1 MATDIRIDEFA
12 AQKRKR
18 RLVVQLDVVKRIG
31 EDFGRPYQ
39 TGLDVFD
46 QEQLH
51 GPEQHASD
59 AEHEPDQRDV
69 ADKAGFV
76 GSRRKQAEIGRI
88 ETKRQRRERPDRQ
101 QHDFAAQIVT
111 NFYFFLVFVRGLVNY
126 VVILRLE
133 EEMPGLPR
141 GHRDEPAG

>member
-1 MATDIRIDEFA
+1 
-12 AQKRKR
+12 
-18 RLVVQLDVVKRIG
+18 VKRIG

-39 TGLDVFD
+39 SGLDVLD

-51 GPEQHASD
+51 GPEQYAGN
-59 AEHEPDQRDV
+59 AEHEPDHRNM
-69 ADKAGFV
+69 ADKAGLV
-76 GSRRKQAEIGRI
+76 RGRREQAEISRI
-88 ETKRQRRERPDRQ
+88 EVKRQRRQRPNRQ

-111 NFYFFLVFVRGLVNY
+111 NFYFFLVFVRGVVNY